1 MEVPPVLEPD
11 GLEKLVLT
19 RGLLTCCKMDI
30 LSCQLE
36 GFPQKVGELK
46 PSGQGLREP
55 LERAG
60 SCLWCL
66 WILGGMRTG
75 CNPPH
80 QQLHASL

>member
-36 GFPQKVGELK
+36 GLPHQVGELK
-46 PSGQGLREP
+46 RSRQGLKEP

-66 WILGGMRTG
+66 QILGG
-75 CNPPH
+75 
-80 QQLHASL
+80 

>member
-19 RGLLTCCKMDI
+19 RGVLTCCKMDI

-36 GFPQKVGELK
+36 GLPNKVGELK
-46 PSGQGLREP
+46 PGGQGSREP

-60 SCLWCL
+60 RRLWCL
-66 WILGGMRTG
+66 QISGG
-75 CNPPH
+75 
-80 QQLHASL
+80 